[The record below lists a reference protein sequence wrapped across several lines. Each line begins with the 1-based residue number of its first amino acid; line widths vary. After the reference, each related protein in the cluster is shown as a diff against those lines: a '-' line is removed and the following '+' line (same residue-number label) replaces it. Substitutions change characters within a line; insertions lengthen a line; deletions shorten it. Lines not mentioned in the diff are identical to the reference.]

1 MLEIRSKK
9 ENTQMEKRRINI
21 SSKRQITIPSKY
33 FEALGLSK
41 ELDCIYSNGMIILT
55 PVKKDNSA
63 FTEEI
68 LEDLI
73 NQGYSGEKLLSE
85 FKRINRQV
93 RPAIEKIIEEA
104 DTLAKEASENYTDP
118 TDYIFGIDE
127 MELWIC
133 SQLYIHQ

>member
-1 MLEIRSKK
+1 MLEVKTKR

-21 SSKRQITIPSKY
+21 SSKRQITIPAKY

-41 ELDCIYSNGMIILT
+41 EIDCIYSNGMIILT
-55 PVKKDNSA
+55 PVKKDDSA

-73 NQGYSGEKLLSE
+73 NQGYTGKKLLYE
-85 FKRINRQV
+85 FKKINRQV

-104 DTLAKEASENYTDP
+104 DILAKAASENYVDP
-118 TDYIFGIDE
+118 TDNIFGTDE
-127 MELWIC
+127 LEPWIC
-133 SQLYIHQ
+133 SQLYTHP

>member
-1 MLEIRSKK
+1 MLKARTKR

-21 SSKRQITIPSKY
+21 SSKRQITIPAKY

-55 PVKKDNSA
+55 PVKEENSA

-68 LEDLI
+68 LEDLV
-73 NQGYSGEKLLSE
+73 NQGYTGEKLLSE
-85 FKRINRQV
+85 FKKINRQV

-104 DTLAKEASENYTDP
+104 DALAKAASENYVDP
-118 TDYIFGIDE
+118 TDDIFGTN
-127 MELWIC
+127 ELE
-133 SQLYIHQ
+133 S